1 MEQFDLKKFIVENK
15 LTANSNILNENK
27 SFKASTKDV
36 SISVTIK
43 NNKLIDTDKVQQY
56 IDELGESIQSH
67 INKGN

>member
-15 LTANSNILNENK
+15 LTANSKILNENK
-27 SFKASTKDV
+27 SFKASTIDV
-36 SISVTIK
+36 NISVTIK